1 MKISAVSHHV
11 HRGQLPHVSPVPGK
25 LKLFIFV
32 CNIGLISGSLAF
44 APVAEILNLVRV
56 SYDSSSSVFFCELFC
71 YNPLI
76 YTYTCILT

>member
-56 SYDSSSSVFFCELFC
+56 SYDSSSSVFFL
-71 YNPLI
+71 
-76 YTYTCILT
+76 